1 MVCLS
6 ALQSGLF
13 QSSRVLL
20 LQDAG
25 MPALDAVVVVGI
37 TWPLEHAWVN
47 GAGVVHA
54 VRAHEGNSARSN
66 LV

>member
-1 MVCLS
+1 MLP
-6 ALQSGLF
+6 
-13 QSSRVLL
+13 

-47 GAGVVHA
+47 RAGVIHA